1 MPIRLAFSLLFT
13 AFLAAQEPT
22 LSPAEKAFQ
31 ASMSNVTLT
40 GFYTN
45 GNASEL
51 KQDRYVVEKISKASG
66 NLWKFDVRIQYN
78 GKDIAI
84 AIPVPILW
92 AGDTPVVTLTNF
104 AVPGSGTFTARVLFH
119 DGAYVGTWAAAD
131 GHGGKMFGSLSKNA
145 STKP

>member
-1 MPIRLAFSLLFT
+1 MRTRLTFGLLLT
-13 AFLAAQEPT
+13 AALTAQEVT
-22 LSPAEKAFQ
+22 LNPAEQRFQ
-31 ASMSNVTLT
+31 TSMSNVTLT

-45 GNASEL
+45 GEASEL

-92 AGDTPVVTLTNF
+92 AGDTPVVSLTNF

-131 GHGGKMFGSLSKNA
+131 GHGGKKFGSIKNNPPP
-145 STKP
+145 KP

>member
-1 MPIRLAFSLLFT
+1 MRTRLTFGLLLT
-13 AFLAAQEPT
+13 AALTAQEVT
-22 LSPAEKAFQ
+22 LNPAEQRFQ
-31 ASMSNVTLT
+31 TSMSNVTLT

-45 GNASEL
+45 GEASEL

-92 AGDTPVVTLTNF
+92 AGDTPVVSLTNF

-131 GHGGKMFGSLSKNA
+131 GHGGKMFG
-145 STKP
+145 

>member
-13 AFLAAQEPT
+13 ALLAAQEPA
-22 LSPAEKAFQ
+22 LNPAEKTFQ

-92 AGDTPVVTLTNF
+92 AGDTPVVSLTNF

-131 GHGGKMFGSLSKNA
+131 GHGGKMFGSIAKNA
-145 STKP
+145 APKP

>member
-1 MPIRLAFSLLFT
+1 MRIRLTFGLLLSAALT
-13 AFLAAQEPT
+13 AQEAP
-22 LSPAEKAFQ
+22 LNPAELRFQ

-45 GNASEL
+45 GEASEL

-92 AGDTPVVTLTNF
+92 AGDTPVVSLTNF

-119 DGAYVGTWAAAD
+119 DGAYVGTWAAVD
-131 GHGGKMFGSLSKNA
+131 GHGGKMFGSIKKNQPP
-145 STKP
+145 KP